1 MPRPRAC
8 IGTRQNCYKMCD
20 SDRKEVR
27 FLKTRWIKLCLG
39 LATAAAALP
48 ILGVVLRIRGFH
60 DGDL

>member
-1 MPRPRAC
+1 ML
-8 IGTRQNCYKMCD
+8 QNCYKMCD

-39 LATAAAALP
+39 LATAATALP

-60 DGDL
+60 DGDQ